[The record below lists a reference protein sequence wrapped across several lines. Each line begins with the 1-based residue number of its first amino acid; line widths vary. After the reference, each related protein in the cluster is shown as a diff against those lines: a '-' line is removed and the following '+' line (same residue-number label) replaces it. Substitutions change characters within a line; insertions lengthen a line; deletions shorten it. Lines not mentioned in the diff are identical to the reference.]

1 MSLKIRG
8 IVAILGAMAAAS
20 YAQDA
25 PVLELSLNDA
35 VERALK
41 NNVGIAVQ
49 RFDPEAAAEG
59 VRQARGAYDPVFAS
73 TLMDSSDASPATATY
88 EGVTK
93 LTMKRTVF
101 NFGLSQAVPSGA
113 DVSLTFNNSR
123 RESNS
128 ASERYSPAYSSVLS
142 IGVTQPLARGFRID
156 NRRYQL
162 RVAKVSRE
170 ISDVQ
175 FRQTVITTVANV
187 KQLYYD
193 LIYAIDNLEAQRKN
207 LTLASKLLDENRIRV
222 KVGTMAPL
230 DVVQAESEAASREA
244 DVIVA
249 EAAVSQAEDDLK
261 GQIFPRHES
270 ETWALRIVPTDRP
283 TAEPKQIDVD
293 AAIRT
298 ALEKR
303 TDVVAAHKNL
313 EIVEA
318 GLSLARS
325 NLLPAV
331 DLIASY
337 GMNGAGGRQILR
349 DPAAEPPVSYI
360 PGGYSDA
367 TSQVF
372 GRDYPSWSI
381 GVNLSY
387 PLFNRSASAA
397 RARARISRDQ
407 TVASLRRLELQI
419 AAEVRA
425 AARAVETNYKL
436 AEATGAARVL
446 ATRSL
451 DAEDKRFSAG
461 MSTNYL
467 VTQKQRD
474 LAVAAV
480 QELRAIANYRKSVIA
495 FERVQEAGGGLISFA
510 STP

>member
-1 MSLKIRG
+1 
-8 IVAILGAMAAAS
+8 
-20 YAQDA
+20 
-25 PVLELSLNDA
+25 
-35 VERALK
+35 
-41 NNVGIAVQ
+41 
-49 RFDPEAAAEG
+49 
-59 VRQARGAYDPVFAS
+59 
-73 TLMDSSDASPATATY
+73 
-88 EGVTK
+88 
-93 LTMKRTVF
+93 
-101 NFGLSQAVPSGA
+101 
-113 DVSLTFNNSR
+113 
-123 RESNS
+123 
-128 ASERYSPAYSSVLS
+128 
-142 IGVTQPLARGFRID
+142 
-156 NRRYQL
+156 
-162 RVAKVSRE
+162 
-170 ISDVQ
+170 
-175 FRQTVITTVANV
+175 
-187 KQLYYD
+187 
-193 LIYAIDNLEAQRKN
+193 
-207 LTLASKLLDENRIRV
+207 
-222 KVGTMAPL
+222 
-230 DVVQAESEAASREA
+230 
-244 DVIVA
+244 
-249 EAAVSQAEDDLK
+249 
-261 GQIFPRHES
+261 
-270 ETWALRIVPTDRP
+270 
-283 TAEPKQIDVD
+283 
-293 AAIRT
+293 
-298 ALEKR
+298 
-303 TDVVAAHKNL
+303 VAAHKNI